1 MIYRDFVNF
10 INMTNHTDRPVVQ
23 KGGFAIYEIDQQVIL
38 VDHKIGGL
46 ITMTFVLIILTP
58 ILMVGG
64 GLFISLNLMAGL
76 LILLASGLCG
86 YFIYLGFTRIKRKK
100 SASLDEQ
107 SIMAILDFEQQLFL
121 DSQGNTIAPLNE
133 VKFSKGFQITSSSP
147 SIKASWGGNSI
158 EVFSFNGLV
167 GGSGEFISYLKNKGV
182 WNN

>member
-1 MIYRDFVNF
+1 MNNR
-10 INMTNHTDRPVVQ
+10 TDQPVVQ
-23 KGGFAIYEIDQQVIL
+23 KGGFAIYEIDQRVVL
-38 VDHKIGGL
+38 VDHQIGGL

-58 ILMVGG
+58 ILLVAGG
-64 GLFISLNLMAGL
+64 MFISLNLMAGA

-86 YFIYLGFTRIKRKK
+86 YAVYGVFTRIKRKK

-107 SIMAILDFEQQLFL
+107 TVIAILDFEQDLFL
-121 DSQGNTIAPLNE
+121 DSDGNNIAPLSE

-167 GGSGEFISYLKNKGV
+167 GGSAAFIAYLKTKGV
-182 WNN
+182 WSR

>member
-1 MIYRDFVNF
+1 MN
-10 INMTNHTDRPVVQ
+10 DRTAGPVVQ
-23 KGGFAIYEIDQQVIL
+23 KGGFAIYEIDQQVVL
-38 VDHKIGGL
+38 VDHQIGGP

-58 ILMVGG
+58 ILLVAGG
-64 GLFISLNLMAGL
+64 MFISLNLTAGV

-86 YFIYLGFTRIKRKK
+86 YAIYWGFTRIKRKK

-107 SIMAILDFEQQLFL
+107 TVIAILDFEKDLFL
-121 DSQGNTIAPLNE
+121 DSDGNNIAPLSE

-167 GGSGEFISYLKNKGV
+167 GGSAAFIAYLKTKGV
-182 WNN
+182 WSH

>member
-1 MIYRDFVNF
+1 MNNR
-10 INMTNHTDRPVVQ
+10 TNLPVVQ
-23 KGGFAIYEIDQQVIL
+23 KGGFAIYEIDQRIIL
-38 VDHKIGGL
+38 VEHKIGGL

-86 YFIYLGFTRIKRKK
+86 YAVYSGFTRIKRKK

-121 DSQGNTIAPLNE
+121 DSQENTMAPLNE

-147 SIKASWGGNSI
+147 SIKASLGKGKSKEI
-158 EVFSFNGLV
+158 FKFNGLI
-167 GGSGEFISYLKNKGV
+167 GGSAAFIVYFKKKGL
-182 WNN
+182 WKS